1 METSEKSEPGINP
14 LREDERASGTTL
26 EALDASSVDFA
37 SPQDIEKTRTQEPPA
52 AGDPNAV
59 PEENTVT
66 QTTTSQSQKLAKSK
80 TIIIM
85 GALCVCVIGKLLVN
99 LVLILV
105 NSCQC
110 F

>member
-1 METSEKSEPGINP
+1 MSEKPEPGINP

-26 EALDASSVDFA
+26 EALDASSVDVT
-37 SPQDIEKTRTQEPPA
+37 SPPEIEKTRTQEPPA

-59 PEENTVT
+59 PEENAVT

-85 GALCVCVIGKLLVN
+85 GALCVGTSIIAN
-99 LVLILV
+99 I
-105 NSCQC
+105 ST
-110 F
+110 

>member
-1 METSEKSEPGINP
+1 MSEKSEPGINQ

-26 EALDASSVDFA
+26 EAHDASSVDFN
-37 SPQDIEKTRTQEPPA
+37 SPPEIEKMRTQEPPA

-66 QTTTSQSQKLAKSK
+66 QTTTSQSQKLTKSK

-85 GALCVCVIGKLLVN
+85 GALCVCYYLPAPF
-99 LVLILV
+99 
-105 NSCQC
+105 SAHRY
-110 F
+110 

>member
-1 METSEKSEPGINP
+1 MSEKPEPGINP

-26 EALDASSVDFA
+26 EALDASFVDVT
-37 SPQDIEKTRTQEPPA
+37 SPPEIEKTGTQELPA
-52 AGDPNAV
+52 TGDPNAV
-59 PEENTVT
+59 PEENAVT

-85 GALCVCVIGKLLVN
+85 GALCVGTSIIADISTLL
-99 LVLILV
+99 LTRV
-105 NSCQC
+105 NSCRC

>member
-1 METSEKSEPGINP
+1 MSEKPEPGINQ

-26 EALDASSVDFA
+26 EALDV
-37 SPQDIEKTRTQEPPA
+37 SPPAEIEKTRTQEPPA

-59 PEENTVT
+59 PEENAVT
-66 QTTTSQSQKLAKSK
+66 QTVTSQSQKLTKSK

-85 GALCVCVIGKLLVN
+85 GALCVCISVSTNFRTGQLTRVN
-99 LVLILV
+99 R
-105 NSCQC
+105 CRY

>member
-1 METSEKSEPGINP
+1 MSEKSEPGINP
-14 LREDERASGTTL
+14 LREDEHASGTTL
-26 EALDASSVDFA
+26 EALDASSVDVS

-52 AGDPNAV
+52 AGDPNGV
-59 PEENTVT
+59 PEENAVT

-85 GALCVCVIGKLLVN
+85 GALCVCIIGN
-99 LVLILV
+99 LSINPVLILV
-105 NSCQC
+105 NSYRC